1 MKKQKENQRGRS
13 MIEMMGYIAVVMTLT
28 VSIGYIIS
36 KAYGDYK
43 YSKASLQL
51 TDLAN
56 SITKAGAIEANY
68 ADIVTM
74 INTKDNKEGF
84 NMIPSTYRV
93 KDSEGGRT
101 IHHAFGGSVTI
112 GHPGSDTTKFAV
124 TFNNLSRNQ
133 CIELAMKDWLQNKYA
148 DLYSITVNT
157 ASWYWPAYHSAS
169 GTDKVLPIK
178 RSAVAGVNAAS
189 NDGVCSDATSNSIM
203 WVFN

>member
-133 CIELAMKDWLQNKYA
+133 CIELAMKDWMHNKYI
-148 DLYSITVNT
+148 DLFSITVNGT
-157 ASWYWPAYHSAS
+157 QWNWPAYQTVNS
-169 GTDKVLPIK
+169 GDYVLPIK
-178 RSAVAGVNAAS
+178 RSEVAGTGVGS
-189 NDGVCSDATSNSIM
+189 EGVCTDLISNSIM